1 MAMKIVYKNHCTP
14 QEKPSSANRYY
25 LDSDCGLKLTGN
37 VDTPIVPT
45 SVLYG
50 TVTATTSGVSVHSST
65 SACKF
70 LFLRNNGTSG
80 IDVTIAT
87 DNGTDYFI
95 LIGDGEAFASEM
107 DSGQLTNISHI
118 KVKSASSTVE
128 VEYYIGY

>member
-1 MAMKIVYKNHCTP
+1 MAKKIVYKNHCTP

-37 VDTPIVPT
+37 VNTPIVPT

-50 TVTATTSGVSVHSST
+50 TVTATSGGASVNAST

-70 LFLRNNGTSG
+70 LFLRNNGST
-80 IDVTIAT
+80 DVTIAT
-87 DNGTDYFI
+87 DDGTNYYMTI
-95 LIGDGEAFASEM
+95 SAGEAFASEIN
-107 DSGQLTNISHI
+107 SSLVTNISHI
-118 KVKSASSTVE
+118 KVKGSDVT

>member
-25 LDSDCGLKLTGN
+25 LDSDCGLKLTG
-37 VDTPIVPT
+37 DIITPIVPT

-50 TVTATTSGVSVHSST
+50 TVTATTSGVSVNSST

-70 LFLRNNGTSG
+70 LFLRNNGTNS

-87 DNGTDYFI
+87 DDGTDYFI